1 MEVGISGEFNWG
13 KKEGKLL
20 LFPEGWG
27 GGEGRCV
34 FLKVFNKM
42 SNIFVPFV
50 FLTVENLRHIRK

>member
-27 GGEGRCV
+27 GGGGEMCV
-34 FLKVFNKM
+34 
-42 SNIFVPFV
+42 S
-50 FLTVENLRHIRK
+50 